1 MSGIFR
7 IEGAPLAIA
16 FLPTWGRWVRAI
28 AFSLQ
33 LSCCVSYAA
42 TTTISGTV
50 TTTAGKP
57 IRAAVTV
64 HDVST
69 ARVQGQTPF
78 DRQYAS
84 KSDGT
89 FLFSN
94 VPAGKYQIC
103 VEAPHEN
110 VLDPCLWSPTVNVV
124 DISNGAPVSGLAIR
138 VATGYMLQVHVNDPA
153 ALLPAAVG
161 GTAGPALS
169 VMAITQ
175 TKQYHNFHLLGA
187 SATARDHYLLVPFDQ
202 TLTLAIASSSLKLS
216 NAQNQRYSGDVL
228 EVPVRIP
235 SGGSL
240 GPVVVNVASR

>member
-1 MSGIFR
+1 LASGGRDGHYFR
-7 IEGAPLAIA
+7 DRDDHGGKADPGRGYRPRCEYGA
-16 FLPTWGRWVRAI
+16 G
-28 AFSLQ
+28 
-33 LSCCVSYAA
+33 
-42 TTTISGTV
+42 
-50 TTTAGKP
+50 AGQ
-57 IRAAVTV
+57 A
-64 HDVST
+64 
-69 ARVQGQTPF
+69 PF

-124 DISNGAPVSGLAIR
+124 DISNGAPVSGLAVQ

-169 VMAITQ
+169 VVAITQ
-175 TKQYHNFHLLGA
+175 TK
-187 SATARDHYLLVPFDQ
+187 
-202 TLTLAIASSSLKLS
+202 
-216 NAQNQRYSGDVL
+216 
-228 EVPVRIP
+228 
-235 SGGSL
+235 
-240 GPVVVNVASR
+240 

>member
-1 MSGIFR
+1 MRAVSFVPCSACALLVLGSWY
-7 IEGAPLAIA
+7 GW
-16 FLPTWGRWVRAI
+16 LPA
-28 AFSLQ
+28 
-33 LSCCVSYAA
+33 AA
-42 TTTISGTV
+42 TATISGTV

-78 DRQYAS
+78 DSQYAS

-124 DISNGAPVSGLAIR
+124 DISNGAPVSGLAVQ

-175 TKQYHNFHLLGA
+175 TKSVSQFPFARCECDGA
-187 SATARDHYLLVPFDQ
+187 GPLFAGAVRSDFDAGDSEFEPCAEQCAESAL
-202 TLTLAIASSSLKLS
+202 
-216 NAQNQRYSGDVL
+216 QRGCAAGSGADSIGR
-228 EVPVRIP
+228 EFGA
-235 SGGSL
+235 GG
-240 GPVVVNVASR
+240 GECG

>member
-1 MSGIFR
+1 VVAYR
-7 IEGAPLAIA
+7 
-16 FLPTWGRWVRAI
+16 
-28 AFSLQ
+28 
-33 LSCCVSYAA
+33 
-42 TTTISGTV
+42 
-50 TTTAGKP
+50 
-57 IRAAVTV
+57 
-64 HDVST
+64 H
-69 ARVQGQTPF
+69 
-78 DRQYAS
+78 
-84 KSDGT
+84 
-89 FLFSN
+89 
-94 VPAGKYQIC
+94 
-103 VEAPHEN
+103 
-110 VLDPCLWSPTVNVV
+110 VV